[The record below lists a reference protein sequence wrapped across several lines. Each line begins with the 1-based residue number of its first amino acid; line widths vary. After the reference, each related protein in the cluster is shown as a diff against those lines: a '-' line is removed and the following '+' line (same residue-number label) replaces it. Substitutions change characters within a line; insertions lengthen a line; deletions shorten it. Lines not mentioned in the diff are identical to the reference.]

1 MLGLLLSFQKLFKN
15 SHNTP
20 CVSFISSKQCRNLFE
35 LLFCET
41 LDPIG
46 GILLKGER
54 KEQLKWSLT
63 NWPQS
68 PLPLGCSGHEVE
80 EWGER
85 SKTGWDGQGKD
96 VFLYCLGFS
105 LTLTLFLVREKIFP
119 KSSLL
124 SLPMTMIGIS
134 PSYLLPCV
142 SRRGSKRATSWASR
156 SQPWST
162 HHSSVYTCI
171 VKKTLKF
178 LRTLLFKMSVEFIME
193 FELLAI
199 KLHQQCITWHSFN
212 CTYTMEK
219 TTVWCLIQSINATKL
234 VQGYHKSWL
243 SIVVDKD

>member
-15 SHNTP
+15 SHNRP

-85 SKTGWDGQGKD
+85 IKTGWDGQGKD
-96 VFLYCLGFS
+96 VFLYCLGLLPLLCFK
-105 LTLTLFLVREKIFP
+105 LGK
-119 KSSLL
+119 KSSQ
-124 SLPMTMIGIS
+124 S
-134 PSYLLPCV
+134 PVCFLCLWLWLKSPHLIFFPACPEEAA
-142 SRRGSKRATSWASR
+142 REQHHGPPGASQG
-156 SQPWST
+156 QPTTALFT
-162 HHSSVYTCI
+162 HV
-171 VKKTLKF
+171 
-178 LRTLLFKMSVEFIME
+178 
-193 FELLAI
+193 
-199 KLHQQCITWHSFN
+199 
-212 CTYTMEK
+212 
-219 TTVWCLIQSINATKL
+219 
-234 VQGYHKSWL
+234 
-243 SIVVDKD
+243 